1 MVTILVVC
9 TGNICRSPIA
19 EGFLRQVLE
28 DRRIEGVEV
37 ESAGVSGLDG
47 SPAVHEAVSA
57 LAERGVDISS
67 HLARTLT
74 RRMTESADLVLAM
87 TSDQRDAMARLA
99 PAAADRT
106 FTLKELVYLI
116 DRRERRPTGGD
127 PGQQMVAAAS
137 NAAAMRRAG
146 DALDLVDEDIQDPLG
161 LGSDVFRAV
170 AWQLETLVRRLVD
183 GLFGPG
189 DGQELPGD
197 SGSAAT
203 ARSGRRGVVLGE

>member
-19 EGFLRQVLE
+19 EGFLRQVLGE
-28 DRRIEGVEV
+28 RRIDGVQV

-74 RRMTESADLVLAM
+74 RRMAESADLVLAM

-99 PAAADRT
+99 PTAADRT

-116 DRRERRPTGGD
+116 DRQERRPNDGD
-127 PGQQMVAAAS
+127 PGQRVAAAAS
-137 NAAAMRRAG
+137 DAAAMRRAG
-146 DALDLVDEDIQDPLG
+146 ATLDLVDEDIQDPLG

-183 GLFGPG
+183 GLFGPA
-189 DGQELPGD
+189 DGQELTGD
-197 SGSAAT
+197 YGSAAT
-203 ARSGRRGVVLGE
+203 ARSGRKGVVLGE

>member
-19 EGFLRQVLE
+19 EGFLRQALE
-28 DRRIEGVEV
+28 GRRIDGVKV

-74 RRMTESADLVLAM
+74 RPMAESADLVLAM
-87 TSDQRDAMARLA
+87 ASDHRDAMARLA

-106 FTLKELVYLI
+106 FTLRELVYLI
-116 DRRERRPTGGD
+116 DRQEGRPTGGD
-127 PGQQMVAAAS
+127 PGQQVAAVAS
-137 NAAAMRRAG
+137 DAAAMRRAG
-146 DALDLVDEDIQDPLG
+146 AALDLVDEDIQDPLG

-183 GLFGPG
+183 GLFGPA